1 MMSKIKD
8 LRAREILDSRG
19 NPTVEAEVIT
29 KKGRGRAAVPS
40 GASTGENE
48 SLELRDGGT
57 RYNGKGV
64 GRAVS
69 NIEDRIKEEL
79 VGMDCQKLE
88 ELDRKMIELD
98 GTEDKSSLGANAILS
113 VSLAAA
119 QAAADESNK
128 ELYGLI
134 HDKFCPDRKMEIPK
148 PFLNIL
154 NGGEH
159 AGNDLAVQ
167 EFMIVPCLG
176 DFKKELRA
184 SSEIYHELKEILVER
199 YGKEATNV
207 GDEGGFAPPIS
218 KTEDALQLVVEAVEE
233 VGYILDEEVGLAMDA
248 AASEFYGDGYA
259 IDGTVRN
266 TEQLENLWLEL
277 FDSFP
282 VVSIEDPFHE
292 EDFEAFASLNK
303 STDRMVVG
311 DDLLVTNPERI
322 EKAVEMSACDTLLL
336 KVNQIGTLTEA
347 VKAAELAH
355 DNNWKV
361 IVSHRSGET
370 TDTFIS
376 DLAVALGTYGI
387 KSGAPARGERT
398 SKYNRLLKIEEE
410 F

>member
-1 MMSKIKD
+1 MSRIKD
-8 LRAREILDSRG
+8 IRAREILDSRG

-119 QAAADESNK
+119 RAAADESNK

-233 VGYILDEEVGLAMDA
+233 VGYILGEEVGLAMDA

-376 DLAVALGTYGI
+376 DLAVAMGAYGI

-398 SKYNRLLKIEEE
+398 AKYNRLLRIMEE

>member
-1 MMSKIKD
+1 MSKIKD
-8 LRAREILDSRG
+8 IRAREILDSRG

-48 SLELRDGGT
+48 ALELRDGGT

-119 QAAADESNK
+119 RAAADESNK